1 MAKVELQRPSSWSP
15 AIAEL
20 KYAGHLIIQNKV
32 VLTGTVIAVGVILVA
47 VFGPVVVPDTAATNI
62 DLPRRLMPPSAT
74 HWLGTDDYGRD
85 LLQVIIL
92 SLRLDVSAMLEIV
105 AAGLLIGIL
114 LGAFSGFIGGKL
126 DEGLMRIT
134 DIFFSIPGLI
144 LALAVASALGRGL
157 NNLIVAIII
166 VQWPGYTRILRGQVL
181 AEKERLYVDALRSLG
196 IGRFRIIVRHVIPN
210 TIYPVLVQATLDL
223 GGVILTFA
231 GLSFLGFG
239 ASALIPELG
248 RLITAGQTYIFQA
261 PWLTAFP
268 GLTILIISLAFNL
281 MGDGIRDV
289 LDPRLRR

>member
-1 MAKVELQRPSSWSP
+1 MHLLVQNKLVLTGTIISVGVLMTAIFGTLVISP
-15 AIAEL
+15 AIA
-20 KYAGHLIIQNKV
+20 
-32 VLTGTVIAVGVILVA
+32 
-47 VFGPVVVPDTAATNI
+47 TAIN
-62 DLPRRLMPPSAT
+62 LPNRLQPPSVT

-85 LLQVIIL
+85 LFGMIVL
-92 SLRLDVSAMLEIV
+92 STRLDVAAMLEIV
-105 AAGLLIGIL
+105 GAGVAIGVT
-114 LGAFSGFIGGKL
+114 LGAFSGFLGGKI
-126 DEGLMRIT
+126 DEALMRVT

-144 LALAVASALGRGL
+144 LALAIAAALGRGL
-157 NNLIVAIII
+157 NNLILAIIV

-181 AEKERLYVDALRSLG
+181 AEKQRLYVDALRALG
-196 IGRFRIIVRHVIPN
+196 IGKVRIILRHIIPN
-210 TIYPVLVQATLDL
+210 TIYPVIVQCTLDL

-239 ASALIPELG
+239 TSALTPELG

-268 GLTILIISLAFNL
+268 GLAILIISLAFNL

>member
-1 MAKVELQRPSSWSP
+1 MTTRRSSWSA

-20 KYAGHLIIQNKV
+20 KFAGHLLIQNKV
-32 VLTGTVIAVGVILVA
+32 VLTGTIIAAGVLVIAAI
-47 VFGPVVVPDTAATNI
+47 GPLIVPPSAAANI
-62 DLPRRLMPPSAT
+62 ETPRRLQPPGSE

-85 LLQVIIL
+85 LFRVIIL
-92 SLRLDVSAMLEIV
+92 SVRLDVLAMLEIV
-105 AAGLLIGIL
+105 GAGLFIGVL

-126 DEGLMRIT
+126 DEILMRIT
-134 DIFFSIPGLI
+134 DIFFSIPALI
-144 LALAVASALGRGL
+144 LALAVAAALGRGL
-157 NNLIVAIII
+157 NNLVLAIIV

-181 AEKERLYVDALRSLG
+181 AEKERLYVDALRGLG
-196 IGRFRIIVRHVIPN
+196 IGRFRIITRHIIPN

-239 ASALIPELG
+239 VSALTPELG

-261 PWLTAFP
+261 PWLVAFP

-281 MGDGIRDV
+281 MGDGIRDI

>member
-1 MAKVELQRPSSWSP
+1 M
-15 AIAEL
+15 
-20 KYAGHLIIQNKV
+20 
-32 VLTGTVIAVGVILVA
+32 IAVGVLFLA
-47 VFGPVVVPDTAATNI
+47 VFGPIIVSPSVATNLE
-62 DLPRRLMPPSAT
+62 LPARLQPPSSA

-85 LLQVIIL
+85 LLQMIIL
-92 SLRLDVSAMLEIV
+92 STRLDVSAMLEIV
-105 AAGLLIGIL
+105 GAGLAIGVT

-126 DEGLMRIT
+126 DEGLMRVT
-134 DIFFSIPGLI
+134 DIFFSIPGLV
-144 LALAVASALGRGL
+144 LALAVAAALGRGL
-157 NNLIVAIII
+157 NNLIIAIII

-181 AEKERLYVDALRSLG
+181 AEKERLYVDALRALG
-196 IGRFRIIVRHVIPN
+196 IGRTRIILRHIIPN
-210 TIYPVLVQATLDL
+210 TIYPILVQCTLDL

-239 ASALIPELG
+239 ASAVTPELG

-261 PWLTAFP
+261 PWLTTFP

>member
-1 MAKVELQRPSSWSP
+1 MKRSNWSP
-15 AIAEL
+15 AISEL
-20 KYAGHLIIQNKV
+20 KFAMHLLVQNKL
-32 VLTGTVIAVGVILVA
+32 VLTGTIISVGILMTAIFGTLVISPAIA
-47 VFGPVVVPDTAATNI
+47 TAIN
-62 DLPRRLMPPSAT
+62 LPNRLQPPSVT

-85 LLQVIIL
+85 LFGMLIL
-92 SLRLDVSAMLEIV
+92 STRLDVAAMLEIV
-105 AAGLLIGIL
+105 GAGVAIGVT
-114 LGAFSGFIGGKL
+114 LGAFSGFLGGKI
-126 DEGLMRIT
+126 DEALMRVT

-144 LALAVASALGRGL
+144 LALAIAAALGRGL
-157 NNLIVAIII
+157 NNLILAIIV

-181 AEKERLYVDALRSLG
+181 AEKQRLYVDALRALG
-196 IGRFRIIVRHVIPN
+196 IGKVRIILRHIIPN
-210 TIYPVLVQATLDL
+210 TIYPVIVQCTLDL

-239 ASALIPELG
+239 TSALTPELG

-268 GLTILIISLAFNL
+268 GLAILIISLAFNL

>member
-1 MAKVELQRPSSWSP
+1 LKRADLAP
-15 AIAEL
+15 ALNEL
-20 KYAGHLIIQNKV
+20 KFTSHLMVQNKI
-32 VLTGTVIAVGVILVA
+32 VLGGTIVATGVLLVA
-47 VFGPVVVPDTAATNI
+47 IFGPIVVPPTVATTI
-62 DLPRRLMPPSAT
+62 YLPGRLQPPSTA

-85 LLQVIIL
+85 LFQMIIL
-92 SLRLDVSAMLEIV
+92 SIRLDASAMIEIV
-105 AAGLLIGIL
+105 GAGLIIGVT
-114 LGAFSGFIGGKL
+114 LGAFSGFIGGKF
-126 DEGLMRIT
+126 DEAMMRIT

-144 LALAVASALGRGL
+144 LALAVAAALGRGL
-157 NNLIVAIII
+157 NNLILAIII
-166 VQWPGYTRILRGQVL
+166 VWWPGYTRILRGQVL
-181 AEKERLYVDALRSLG
+181 AEKERLYVDALRALG
-196 IGRFRIIVRHVIPN
+196 IGRARIIIRHLIPN

-239 ASALIPELG
+239 AGPLTPELG

>member
-1 MAKVELQRPSSWSP
+1 MKRSDWAPALNELRF
-15 AIAEL
+15 
-20 KYAGHLIIQNKV
+20 AGHLLIQNKV
-32 VLTGTVIAVGVILVA
+32 VLGGTVIAVGVMLVA
-47 VFGPVVVPDTAATNI
+47 IFGPVVVSPAVATNLE
-62 DLPRRLMPPSAT
+62 LPARLQPPSSV

-85 LLQVIIL
+85 LFSMIVL
-92 SLRLDVSAMLEIV
+92 STRLDVSAMIEIV
-105 AAGLLIGIL
+105 GAGLAIGVT

-126 DEGLMRIT
+126 DEALMRVT
-134 DIFFSIPGLI
+134 DIFFSIPGLV
-144 LALAVASALGRGL
+144 LALAVAAALGRGL
-157 NNLIVAIII
+157 NNLIIAIIV

-181 AEKERLYVDALRSLG
+181 AEKERLYVDALRALG
-196 IGRFRIIVRHVIPN
+196 IGKTRIILRHVIPN
-210 TIYPVLVQATLDL
+210 TIYPVLVQCTLDL

-239 ASALIPELG
+239 ASALTPELG
-248 RLITAGQTYIFQA
+248 RLITTGQTYIFQA